1 MGWLKNAVVVLAGLS
16 AVSCSPD
23 AGSKEAAVLGAPPKK
38 GNCNNPADWKN
49 SPVTCQ
55 KDTNQVVVHEVYK
68 VRKELSDELGR
79 ARPAIKVC
87 FGKVSAWN
95 TDTGK
100 FDHDLFGVWLDHSL
114 IGWGC
119 RPGVGYTA
127 HGQGPNKVSVLDYDW
142 RNGSLTLL
150 SSQEKS
156 VGSFNIDDD
165 VLWNL
170 CTDGADGNCDIA
182 KKNNTLVIIPK

>member
-79 ARPAIKVC
+79 GGFQIC
-87 FGKVSAWN
+87 FGRVSAA
-95 TDTGK
+95 DSKGE
-100 FDHDLFGVWLDHSL
+100 FRHDLYGVWLNHL
-114 IGWGC
+114 NLGC
-119 RPGVGYTA
+119 HAGVGYTA
-127 HGQGPNKVSVLDYDW
+127 KGQGPNKVSVLDYDW
-142 RNGSLTLL
+142 RKGSRTLL

-156 VGSFNIDDD
+156 VGDFYDD
-165 VLWNL
+165 VLWSL